1 MAVLSVAA
9 PPEAEEN
16 TKMMTIT
23 VRLLGRLR
31 DRLPANKSSVSSA
44 VMTLAEGATP
54 TALIESLG
62 LPVGA
67 TYLVLVNG
75 ENIAPSHYASQ
86 PLADGD
92 TVTICPPIQGG

>member
-1 MAVLSVAA
+1 
-9 PPEAEEN
+9 
-16 TKMMTIT
+16 MMTIT
-23 VRLLGRLR
+23 VRLLGGLR
-31 DRLPANKSSVSSA
+31 DRLPAKKSSASSA
-44 VMTLAEGATP
+44 AITLAEDATP
-54 TALIESLG
+54 ATLIDSLG

-86 PLADGD
+86 PLTDGD